1 MGLLTLLLV
10 QMFPQLLA
18 VVAIFL
24 LLTYIGNLVPVLGI
38 GSQLGLILVYL
49 GGALGVNTYL
59 MSGSSTPSRRRW
71 TRLPSST
78 APRTRGSSSRSSC
91 AW

>member
-1 MGLLTLLLV
+1 PFGRWFINTMVIGIVTSVMTVFLGALAAYAFSRMRFTGRRVGLLTLLLV

-38 GSQLGLILVYL
+38 GSQL
-49 GGALGVNTYL
+49 
-59 MSGSSTPSRRRW
+59 
-71 TRLPSST
+71 
-78 APRTRGSSSRSSC
+78 
-91 AW
+91 